1 MFTPAYPIKIAR
13 TRGVTRVSRELR
25 AFRRGEGREEAVNEP
40 PGKKVVVQPSMTV
53 EPRTNVCLLFEI
65 SGDAKRKKRKGK
77 KGTLEKFLKS
87 RFEAEGRSG
96 RDESREVVSG
106 GKS

>member
-1 MFTPAYPIKIAR
+1 M
-13 TRGVTRVSRELR
+13 SRELR

-87 RFEAEGRSG
+87 KFEAEGRSG
-96 RDESREVVSG
+96 RRESRSGIGREKLRRRRRRRVLVV
-106 GKS
+106 